1 MVRRRAALGA
11 LLLAGVAAPV
21 AAVAVF
27 AFDHDSGKKT
37 PGLQPRLNAIVDS
50 GAPGVIVL
58 ARDGARRSSLTSG
71 LADPAA
77 HARMR
82 TSDRFR
88 IGSVTKTFVATVVL
102 QLVAEG
108 RVGLDDPVERWL
120 RESHYEWTAN
130 HDRAAARPQIG
141 PLRLYGRPARV
152 PAVLDAPAVCVDAAT
167 PDRARGVP
175 PGRFQSSWFAIRVL
189 EHELSRF
196 GADGRARHGNER
208 WAGSY
213 ETPVPPA
220 RPPGHE
226 LPPGALAGA
235 RRCTRFSRLVTRR
248 DRLCRCHC
256 HRHGCVQ
263 RIVDVG
269 SRGIVSSADDLA
281 RFFAALLGGRVLRPD
296 LLRAMETTPPPR
308 RYGLGLALFRTPCGP
323 ASGDTG
329 NVLGYV
335 TAVWNTKDGRR
346 QVVLAVNS
354 YPFSAATDRPSAGL
368 SCPPSAA
375 ERAELIA
382 GQAPVRAV

>member
-27 AFDHDSGKKT
+27 AFDHDSGQKT

-58 ARDGARRSSLTSG
+58 ARDGARRRSLTSG

-120 RESHYEWTAN
+120 PNLIANGRRITIGQLLGHRSGLFDYTDDRRVFQRYWTRPRFVWTPRRLIALAASH
-130 HDRAAARPQIG
+130 
-141 PLRLYGRPARV
+141 
-152 PAVLDAPAVCVDAAT
+152 PAVFS
-167 PDRARGVP
+167 P
-175 PGRFQSSWFAIRVL
+175 PGSQFAYSSTNYLVLGLMVERVTGTTL
-189 EHELSRF
+189 GRQLRERLFRPLGLQDTSFLPGPWPALGDAHGFRVSSH
-196 GADGRARHGNER
+196 DGIV
-208 WAGSY
+208 S
-213 ETPVPPA
+213 
-220 RPPGHE
+220 
-226 LPPGALAGA
+226 AGA
-235 RRCTRFSRLVTRR
+235 TVT
-248 DRLCRCHC
+248 DTAAYSASWTWAA
-256 HRHGCVQ
+256 G
-263 RIVDVG
+263 
-269 SRGIVSSADDLA
+269 GIVSSADDLA

-323 ASGDTG
+323 AWGHTG

-346 QVVLAVNS
+346 QVVLMVNS
-354 YPFSAATDRPSAGL
+354 YPFSAATDSAVRRAL
-368 SCPPSAA
+368 VSAFC
-375 ERAELIA
+375 
-382 GQAPVRAV
+382 G